1 MIEKIAIE
9 DLRVGM
15 FIHNLNCSW
24 MKHNFVRNQFLIE
37 DADTLAKVRAIGVA
51 EVYVNRQYA
60 VDMPPAPPAP
70 PAASEGGAAETAA
83 NAGDE
88 ADSDAPQ
95 GEPSAFVAGVIA
107 KLSPAE
113 GFEQAK
119 RLYST
124 ANSLMQ
130 GMMKDIRLGKQIDLE
145 ACDPMVDNI
154 IDSMFSFPSALLP
167 LAQIKSRDEYTYQHS
182 VSVCALAV
190 AFGRVLD
197 LPRQEIKELAM
208 GAMLHDVGKAKIPGK
223 ILNKSGRLDQ
233 DEFSVMKQHVVGT
246 AALLKGVDGVS
257 EIAFNAAA
265 QHHERFDGT
274 GYPHGLKG
282 DQISLHGQMLAI
294 VDVYDA
300 ITSIRVYHKG
310 MPPTEALR
318 KLFEWSGTHFNH
330 LLVRAFTKGIGIY
343 PAGSLVRMES
353 EKLGIVREVV
363 PDRLLQPVVEL
374 IYDCRKS
381 SPIRPELVDLSAS
394 NDKIKS
400 HESFESWGINQAKWQ
415 VASNR

>member
-1 MIEKIAIE
+1 MIEKIAVE
-9 DLRVGM
+9 DLRIGM

-37 DADTLAKVRAIGVA
+37 DAATLAKIRAIGVA
-51 EVYVNRQYA
+51 EVYVNSEYA
-60 VDMPPAPPAP
+60 VDMT
-70 PAASEGGAAETAA
+70 PAASEERPAETAA
-83 NAGDE
+83 GNDSAEVAGD
-88 ADSDAPQ
+88 ATQ
-95 GEPSAFVAGVIA
+95 GEPSAFVAGIIA

-113 GFEQAK
+113 GFAQAK
-119 RLYST
+119 LLYSN
-124 ANSLMQ
+124 ANLLMQ
-130 GMMKDIRLGKQIDLE
+130 GMMKDVRLGKQIDLE
-145 ACDPMVDNI
+145 ACDPMVDHI

-330 LLVRAFTKGIGIY
+330 ILVRAFTKGIGIY

-363 PDRLLQPVVEL
+363 PDKLLQPVVEL

-381 SPIRPELVDLSAS
+381 SLIRPELVNLSAS

-400 HESFESWGINQAKWQ
+400 HESFEAWGINQAKWQ
-415 VASNR
+415 VAGSR